1 MSKPVTGRLQA
12 GTVETVE
19 THRRWL
25 LRRHPVGEPT
35 PDDFIYV
42 EDLVPQPP
50 PGKMLVRALWLSLD
64 PFQRLTWNATPR
76 NVELTPLYGPL
87 VGDIVGEVVVSD
99 HPDFAVGDIVNE
111 LLGWQSHAISDG
123 TGHYIHCPE
132 GARKV
137 DVALGP
143 ISTAC
148 HILGRTGLTVYFSI
162 VRELKPKPGQTMLIS
177 TAAGAVGSLAVQVAK
192 ILDCHVVGL
201 TSTDE
206 KCRWITEEL
215 GADTAINYKSTDNL
229 AEAIGKATP
238 RGVDMFYDNVGGPIA
253 EAAAANLNSEARVT
267 RVGVAS
273 QYSSVREDGSPWVYP
288 VDQPMFYV
296 HDYYAEH
303 AEGLAAIANWM
314 QAGRLKYYEDII
326 DGIDNALTGWLDMM
340 AGGNRGKRLVR
351 VAEPTL
357 G

>member
-12 GTVETVE
+12 ATVSSDE

-25 LRRHPVGEPT
+25 LQRHPVGSPT
-35 PDDFIYV
+35 SDDFLFV

-50 PGKMLVRALWLSLD
+50 PGKMLVRGLWLSLD

-76 NVELTPLYGPL
+76 NVQLIPLYGTL
-87 VGDIVGEVVVSD
+87 AGDIVGEVLVSN
-99 HPDFAVGDIVNE
+99 HPDYEVGDIVNE

-123 TGHYIHCPE
+123 SGHYIHCPE

-137 DVALGP
+137 DPKLGP

-148 HILGRTGLTVYFSI
+148 HVLGRTGLTVYFSI
-162 VRELKPKPGQTMLIS
+162 ARELKPKPGETMLIS

-192 ILDCHVVGL
+192 IFDCHVIGL

-206 KCRWITEEL
+206 KCRWVTDEL
-215 GADTAINYKSTDNL
+215 GADTAINYKAVDNL
-229 AEAIGKATP
+229 AEAIAKQAP
-238 RGVDMFYDNVGGPIA
+238 QGVHMFYDNVGGPIA
-253 EAAAANLNSEARVT
+253 EAAAANLTSDGRVT

-273 QYSSVREDGSPWVYP
+273 KYSALREDGTPWVYP

-303 AEGLAAIANWM
+303 DEGLRAIADWM
-314 QAGRLKYYEDII
+314 QQGKLRYYEDVVE
-326 DGIDNALTGWLDMM
+326 GLENAVAGWLDMM
-340 AGGNRGKRLVR
+340 AGGNRGKRLVKI
-351 VAEPTL
+351 AEPIL